1 MENWKKRIKN
11 ALPPTIVT
19 TAIFFLNY
27 FYFGMENTIIAPF
40 MTLTF
45 IRLSKKEAII
55 KCYLKTVLIYLL
67 LGVFSYMALI
77 NSVLN
82 ILINMCALFWI
93 VYLLIDEYNPN
104 NYFPF
109 GMALIFFQI
118 SPVGAGGLPIRLAA
132 LTISSLIVLIA
143 AMILHP
149 KREDKQLNELCSI
162 GLLAAG
168 EIFKGVSKKVTDEIE
183 EYKKRLQSVN
193 ESLSYTL
200 YIGDKSRFFKREDV
214 HQYLTLINVFQSI
227 IEITEE
233 LSSKEALSEDLK
245 LYLQQLSLL
254 LQETHD
260 LWKAKRYET
269 GLKKFEKFA
278 DTYHLE
284 NEYLA
289 VKLTYILNLLMSAF
303 IQDGEQKR
311 ANFQWNYMHYK
322 WYFSRIITKISWDSP
337 RFRFALRMVIVMVP
351 CLFFA
356 DRIHWVNAY
365 WLPISVFFML
375 IPDNKQVGRRVLER
389 VGGTALGIC
398 ICFVLYTIVPSF
410 QALIVVMCIANF
422 CIYMSQS
429 YWVAVIYI
437 TCAALAL
444 NTTGPLSVV
453 LGQRL
458 AYTLAGAAIVLVVI
472 RFLLRDKANQ
482 EITYYIKQMLYL
494 NGQFVKSLR
503 RVLDGKRD
511 MGCIEEVTV
520 DSYLIISKLNK
531 YCKESRKD
539 DDYLRLKQFIEL
551 EIYWLTDMSYIFQ
564 ALKKTPR
571 DKMINIYVNAR
582 IRKCRKR
589 RDEMRTVLEA
599 SFPGRKS

>member
-1 MENWKKRIKN
+1 M
-11 ALPPTIVT
+11 
-19 TAIFFLNY
+19 
-27 FYFGMENTIIAPF
+27 
-40 MTLTF
+40 
-45 IRLSKKEAII
+45 
-55 KCYLKTVLIYLL
+55 
-67 LGVFSYMALI
+67 
-77 NSVLN
+77 
-82 ILINMCALFWI
+82 
-93 VYLLIDEYNPN
+93 
-104 NYFPF
+104 
-109 GMALIFFQI
+109 
-118 SPVGAGGLPIRLAA
+118 
-132 LTISSLIVLIA
+132 
-143 AMILHP
+143 
-149 KREDKQLNELCSI
+149 
-162 GLLAAG
+162 
-168 EIFKGVSKKVTDEIE
+168 
-183 EYKKRLQSVN
+183 
-193 ESLSYTL
+193 
-200 YIGDKSRFFKREDV
+200 
-214 HQYLTLINVFQSI
+214 
-227 IEITEE
+227 
-233 LSSKEALSEDLK
+233 
-245 LYLQQLSLL
+245 
-254 LQETHD
+254 
-260 LWKAKRYET
+260 
-269 GLKKFEKFA
+269 
-278 DTYHLE
+278 
-284 NEYLA
+284 
-289 VKLTYILNLLMSAF
+289 LMSAF

-365 WLPISVFFML
+365 WLPISVFFTL

-453 LGQRL
+453 LGQKL

-472 RFLLRDKANQ
+472 RFLLRDKENQ
-482 EITYYIKQMLYL
+482 KITYYIKQMLYL

-511 MGCIEEVTV
+511 MG
-520 DSYLIISKLNK
+520 
-531 YCKESRKD
+531 
-539 DDYLRLKQFIEL
+539 
-551 EIYWLTDMSYIFQ
+551 YIFQ